1 MPKALCGTL
10 IKESLTDDRVL
21 DLLEIKE
28 VQIWKA
34 TNHTPNQP
42 AYWTAIAFSAGPECF
57 LAELADSLRPEWYV
71 DLSSSR
77 EKIVVLPHRVIRYP
91 IGDAEGRKS
100 AVEACRLAGI
110 PETQID
116 WKE

>member
-1 MPKALCGTL
+1 MPRAFSGTL
-10 IKESLTDDRVL
+10 IKESLMDDGVL
-21 DLLEIKE
+21 DLLAIRD

-34 TNHTPNQP
+34 ENHTSSQP
-42 AYWTAIAFSAGPECF
+42 AYWTAIAFSSDTEGF
-57 LAELADSLRPEWYV
+57 LTTLADALKPEWYV
-71 DLSSSR
+71 DLSNSR

-91 IGDAEGRKS
+91 IGDAEGRKC
-100 AVEACRLAGI
+100 AVEACRQAGI

>member
-10 IKESLTDDRVL
+10 IKESLIDDRVL
-21 DLLEIKE
+21 DLLAIRE

-34 TNHTPNQP
+34 ANHTSHQP
-42 AYWTAIAFSAGPECF
+42 AYWTAITFSTDIEGF
-57 LAELADSLRPEWYV
+57 LAALADSLKPQWYV

-110 PETQID
+110 PENQID

>member
-10 IKESLTDDRVL
+10 IKESLRDDRVL
-21 DLLEIKE
+21 DLLEIVE

-34 TNHTPNQP
+34 ANHTPDQP
-42 AYWTAIAFSAGPECF
+42 AYWTAITFSAGTECF
-57 LAELADSLRPEWYV
+57 LATLADSLKPQWYV

-91 IGDAEGRKS
+91 LGDAEGRKS
-100 AVEACRLAGI
+100 AEAACRQAGI
-110 PETQID
+110 SETQIN